1 VIKGGFDPAKTPEKR
16 RFLTA
21 EVTDTRLM
29 GVVALAVAWEVT
41 PAGGADDEPYRFHQ
55 FFYYDAEEYGL
66 ETYRSLRG
74 DDVQELTI
82 LRQSLMGGLGGK
94 YVKLTEKEVYALVQQ
109 FAAGSRELGVPIAE
123 PRAEYAFLLDTPVQ
137 LSMAEEEALW
147 NKLCTPLRSDYH
159 LVHYFLMRIAGHDFG
174 AAARLLSDGKGT
186 DAAGNPVKKSPLSKA
201 VLPFLSGELPSTLC
215 KNTIE
220 EFVDRDGT
228 RSYLCEALLE
238 DKNGYRLAVMEVITS
253 GACPD
258 PAAPAE
264 NGAALQ
270 VVDARLNSCFR
281 ITPEEAA
288 MQLNRDEY
296 VTSFDILLDPEP
308 FEQSFSLFT
317 LGCMRTDH
325 DMGRLFLE
333 FNKTNDHVN
342 QRVFR
347 LNEDVHGLYYVSD
360 FGQLIVAAYTPQD
373 IVDLENK
380 LFRSALAPFLHLS
393 GKFLFKEQVIYE
405 FIQSGMDDFLAF
417 VATLQED

>member
-1 VIKGGFDPAKTPEKR
+1 MTERKFTVIKGGFDPAKTPDR
-16 RFLTA
+16 RQFLAA

-29 GVVALAVAWEVT
+29 GVVALAVAWEIT
-41 PAGGADDEPYRFHQ
+41 PAGGFDAQPYRLHQ

-66 ETYRSLRG
+66 ETYRSVRG
-74 DDVQELTI
+74 DDVQELT
-82 LRQSLMGGLGGK
+82 LVRQSLMGGLGGK
-94 YVKLTEKEVYALVQQ
+94 YIRLTEKEVYALVQQ
-109 FAAGSRELGVPIAE
+109 FAAGSKALGVPIAE
-123 PRAEYAFLLDTPVQ
+123 PRSEYAFLLDSPVQ
-137 LSMAEEEALW
+137 MTPAEDAALW
-147 NKLCTPLRSDYH
+147 AKQCTPIRSDYH
-159 LVHYFLMRIAGHDFG
+159 LVHYFIMRIAGHDFG
-174 AAARLLSDGKGT
+174 AAARLL
-186 DAAGNPVKKSPLSKA
+186 AEKSPLSRA
-201 VLPFLSGELPSTLC
+201 VLPFLAGEKPSTLC

-220 EFVDRDGT
+220 EFTEEDGSLT
-228 RSYLCEALLE
+228 YLCEALLE
-238 DKNGYRLAVMEVITS
+238 DNAGYRLATMEVTTD
-253 GACPD
+253 GA
-258 PAAPAE
+258 AAPDTK
-264 NGAALQ
+264 
-270 VVDARLNSCFR
+270 VVNARLNSVFR

-296 VTSFDILLDPEP
+296 VTSFDILLEPEP

-373 IVDLENK
+373 IVELENK
-380 LFRSALAPFLHLS
+380 LLRSALAPFLHLS

-417 VATLQED
+417 VATLQEE